1 MTSIHHSLGRGPVY
15 SHPDG
20 DRTWRGT
27 GQLPALLGQRGEGG
41 VEGRGAEQ
49 GSSPSLFPQLSG
61 GSLRCE
67 NQSRTALG
75 VQTPPAGTPGGAM
88 AGLGRPWF
96 GDAGGL
102 PGEDRTHPDLARGL
116 VLDHACP
123 CPPRHDLGLV
133 SHLTG
138 RYFLSV
144 R

>member
-1 MTSIHHSLGRGPVY
+1 MTSIHHLLGRGPVY

-20 DRTWRGT
+20 DRTWRGK

-49 GSSPSLFPQLSG
+49 GSSPPLFPQLSG

-96 GDAGGL
+96 GDTGGL
-102 PGEDRTHPDLARGL
+102 PGEDGTHPDRGQRSGSGSRSPL
-116 VLDHACP
+116 
-123 CPPRHDLGLV
+123 PPMP
-133 SHLTG
+133 
-138 RYFLSV
+138 
-144 R
+144 